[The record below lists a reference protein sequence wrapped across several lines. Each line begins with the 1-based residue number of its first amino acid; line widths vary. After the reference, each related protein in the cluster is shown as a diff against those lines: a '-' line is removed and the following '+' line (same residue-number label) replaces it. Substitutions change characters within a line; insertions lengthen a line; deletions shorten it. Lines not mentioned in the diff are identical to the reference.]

1 MGDLVKTQ
9 SRDLIFQPTE
19 ILAEKVLLEQER
31 RAEYEEKY
39 DDALRR
45 WHRSRLWTFGFGGV
59 AFSSALAA
67 GLVWVLASTQIAK
80 AEDAR
85 DTALEREVV
94 LQDDLDENKAVAS
107 TQSDELINLG
117 PYRDLAYLH
126 DDVVNK
132 YMFTLDEFRA
142 SLKGYGD
149 RLPREVLDAM
159 EFRSAPKYTPDE
171 FPDISQWVLGTKST
185 LEDAEDDLRAK
196 VEVVE
201 KYIRTRQL
209 TVPIR
214 ECFPKKVFGG
224 AAERCRR

>member
-1 MGDLVKTQ
+1 LR
-9 SRDLIFQPTE
+9 SRNRSDAGSFYVDSGI
-19 ILAEKVLLEQER
+19 LLE
-31 RAEYEEKY
+31 
-39 DDALRR
+39 
-45 WHRSRLWTFGFGGV
+45 T
-59 AFSSALAA
+59 
-67 GLVWVLASTQIAK
+67 STQIAK

-117 PYRDLAYLH
+117 PCRDLAYLH

-132 YMFTLDEFRA
+132 YMFTLDEYRA

-149 RLPREVLDAM
+149 RLPREVQDAM

-171 FPDISQWVLGTKST
+171 FPDISQWVLDTKST

-214 ECFPKKVFGG
+214 ECFPNKVFGG